1 MRSLRTVYLLLG
13 AILAAFVAMLAA
25 TVTLTPGAAQFGHE
39 PQALIRPVVALV
51 SLTALVWCL
60 MVARRNL
67 AVIRGNVAVRYFQA
81 YTSDAPAEWVERPAR
96 AYMNLLEL
104 PVLFYVACAL
114 MLATGKFDGVQ
125 IALAWVFVLIRC
137 IHAFIHIGFNYVPL
151 RFTAFFAGS
160 VTLGVLW
167 VRFAAQNL

>member
-1 MRSLRTVYLLLG
+1 MRSVRSVYLLIG
-13 AILAAFVAMLAA
+13 AILAAFIAMLAA
-25 TVTLTPGAAQFGHE
+25 IVTAVPGAAQFAWKPE
-39 PQALIRPVVALV
+39 ALIRPVVALV
-51 SLTALVWCL
+51 GLTALVWGL
-60 MVARRNL
+60 MVVWRNL
-67 AVIRGNVAVRYFQA
+67 AVIRSRVALRYFQSYA
-81 YTSDAPAEWVERPAR
+81 SDAPAEWIERPTR

-125 IALAWVFVLIRC
+125 IALAWLFVLIRC

-151 RFTAFFAGS
+151 RFAAFFAGS

>member
-13 AILAAFVAMLAA
+13 AILAAFVAMLAGI
-25 TVTLTPGAAQFGHE
+25 VTLTPGAAQFAHE
-39 PQALIRPVVALV
+39 PQAVIRPVVALV
-51 SLTALVWCL
+51 GLTALVWGL
-60 MVARRNL
+60 MVIWRNL
-67 AVIRGNVAVRYFQA
+67 AVLRGRRALRYFRSYA
-81 YTSDAPAEWVERPAR
+81 SDAPAEWIERPAR

-137 IHAFIHIGFNYVPL
+137 IHAFIHIGFNYVLL

-160 VTLGVLW
+160 VTLRVLW
-167 VRFAAQNL
+167 VRFA

>member
-1 MRSLRTVYLLLG
+1 MRSVRSVYLLIG

-25 TVTLTPGAAQFGHE
+25 IVTLTPGAGQFGHE

-51 SLTALVWCL
+51 GLTALVWGL
-60 MVARRNL
+60 MVVWRNL
-67 AVIRGNVAVRYFQA
+67 AVIRGRVALRYFRSYA
-81 YTSDAPAEWVERPAR
+81 SDAPAEWIERPTR

-151 RFTAFFAGS
+151 RFAAFFAGS